1 MACCFFILL
10 LSEKYLR
17 HLNNTKHIRF
27 IYMMLVKYLYVR
39 KLNKAITENLTA
51 DEQNEMSVLL
61 EKMGQSLTKEARSES

>member
-1 MACCFFILL
+1 
-10 LSEKYLR
+10 
-17 HLNNTKHIRF
+17 
-27 IYMMLVKYLYVR
+27 MMLVKYLYVR